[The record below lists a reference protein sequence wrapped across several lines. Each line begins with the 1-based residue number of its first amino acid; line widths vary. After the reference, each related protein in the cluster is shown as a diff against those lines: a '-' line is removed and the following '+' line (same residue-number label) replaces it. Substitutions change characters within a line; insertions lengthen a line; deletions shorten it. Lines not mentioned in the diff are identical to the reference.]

1 MVALRLSQP
10 SRCSQQPLLLLRLS
24 LGNTG
29 RETILT
35 LTLTRAPSLPAEGSS
50 HLLLGMT
57 VRQSPVWASQ
67 TRICP
72 ARQQLASSIPSL
84 ARHSMSCRTGSTDVR
99 HHPGQL
105 VSVFPS
111 GPHHA
116 VAPQQ
121 QRGDL
126 TDGWR
131 VAVVITGE
139 VPPPPSA
146 MRRSVLAVVPWAE
159 DPVKA
164 EKQQNQQDPRS
175 QAQSC
180 HPGWE
185 GTHQQSASALLSFP
199 FQPCMFTSVNKS
211 PAVMWAGQTYHAGLL
226 PASRSPQHAVNSSS
240 ICPQGRD
247 PALISADSLHICRS
261 KMNLGCQGQLGTF
274 QC

>member
-1 MVALRLSQP
+1 MRGVRSGWSVKSVGRVGVERRLTGRPSSSDRSSQTRELHPDSEAKNSESVVALRLSQP

-24 LGNTG
+24 LGNTE
-29 RETILT
+29 RETILN
-35 LTLTRAPSLPAEGSS
+35 LTVTTGPNLPTVGRS

-84 ARHSMSCRTGSTDVR
+84 AKHSMSCRTGSKEVR
-99 HHPGQL
+99 QHPGQF
-105 VSVFPS
+105 VNVFPWAV

-139 VPPPPSA
+139 VPSPPSA
-146 MRRSVLAVVPWAE
+146 MSRSVLAVVPWAE
-159 DPVKA
+159 NPVKT
-164 EKQQNQQDPRS
+164 EKQQNQQDARS
-175 QAQSC
+175 QAQSR

-185 GTHQQSASALLSFP
+185 GTRQQSIKCQLFCGRWHASIST
-199 FQPCMFTSVNKS
+199 TSVY
-211 PAVMWAGQTYHAGLL
+211 V
-226 PASRSPQHAVNSSS
+226 
-240 ICPQGRD
+240 
-247 PALISADSLHICRS
+247 S
-261 KMNLGCQGQLGTF
+261 KQ
-274 QC
+274 

>member
-1 MVALRLSQP
+1 MKSVGRVGVERRLTGRPSSSDGSSQTRELHPDSEAKNSESVVALRLSQP

-24 LGNTG
+24 LGSTE
-29 RETILT
+29 RETILK
-35 LTLTRAPSLPAEGSS
+35 LADTRGPELPAAGSS
-50 HLLLGMT
+50 HRLLGMT

-84 ARHSMSCRTGSTDVR
+84 AKHSMSCRTGSTEMR
-99 HHPGQL
+99 RHPGQ
-105 VSVFPS
+105 FGNAPPPAA

-126 TDGWR
+126 TDGRR

-139 VPPPPSA
+139 VPSPPPA
-146 MRRSVLAVVPWAE
+146 MSRAVLAVVPWAE
-159 DPVKA
+159 NPVKT

-175 QAQSC
+175 QAQSR

-185 GTHQQSASALLSFP
+185 GTRQLFCCCHASISN
-199 FQPCMFTSVNKS
+199 TSVY
-211 PAVMWAGQTYHAGLL
+211 V
-226 PASRSPQHAVNSSS
+226 
-240 ICPQGRD
+240 
-247 PALISADSLHICRS
+247 S
-261 KMNLGCQGQLGTF
+261 KQ
-274 QC
+274 